1 MRRLRRLQ
9 NGSNPLKRIDLADG
23 SYLTGFSMSS
33 MTLFPDECVVSVSID
48 GAMAT
53 LTTTGPNPEKVKT
66 VAVAEGKAAGGR
78 KASKATSEEPA
89 APKEAGRWE
98 TLNGFVDAV
107 LPTLHPTESLVWLL
121 LFRRANG
128 SGSVSASNRGIVAQT
143 GLGLRSVA
151 RAMKRLKSLGLIAD
165 KRLSSHKGDGAS
177 LYQMAARPATCPTAT
192 KTRRRPPKR
201 RRRTGAT
208 VAPDRK

>member
-1 MRRLRRLQ
+1 M
-9 NGSNPLKRIDLADG
+9 KRIDLADG
-23 SYLTGFSMSS
+23 SYLTGFSLSN
-33 MTLFPDECVVSVSID
+33 MTLFPEERAVSVTIVD
-48 GAMAT
+48 GTAT
-53 LTTTGPNPEKVKT
+53 LSTSGPSPELVAT
-66 VAVAEGKAAGGR
+66 VAVAERKAAGGR
-78 KASKATSEEPA
+78 KTPTIADHRAPRSAS
-89 APKEAGRWE
+89 KEAGRWE

-177 LYQMAARPATCPTAT
+177 LYQMAARPANCPTAT

>member
-1 MRRLRRLQ
+1 M
-9 NGSNPLKRIDLADG
+9 KRIDLADG
-23 SYLTGFSMSS
+23 TFLTERHGG
-33 MTLFPDECVVSVSID
+33 LFTWQPEERVVSVTIA
-48 GAMAT
+48 GGTAT
-53 LTTTGPNPEKVKT
+53 LSTSGPSPELVAT

-78 KASKATSEEPA
+78 KAPPVAAHSEQQA

>member
-1 MRRLRRLQ
+1 M
-9 NGSNPLKRIDLADG
+9 KRIDLADG

-48 GAMAT
+48 GGMAT
-53 LTTTGPNPEKVKT
+53 LTTTGPNPEQVKT
-66 VAVAEGKAAGGR
+66 VAVAERKAAGGR
-78 KASKATSEEPA
+78 KAIKATSEQP

-121 LFRRANG
+121 LFRRANA

-151 RAMKRLKSLGLIAD
+151 RAMKRLREKEKSKKEGEEGEGEGKAK
-165 KRLSSHKGDGAS
+165 KRKGGD
-177 LYQMAARPATCPTAT
+177 
-192 KTRRRPPKR
+192 
-201 RRRTGAT
+201 
-208 VAPDRK
+208 

>member
-1 MRRLRRLQ
+1 M
-9 NGSNPLKRIDLADG
+9 KRIDLADG

-33 MTLFPDECVVSVSID
+33 MTHFPEERVVSVTIAD
-48 GAMAT
+48 GTAT
-53 LTTTGPNPEKVKT
+53 LTTSGPEAEVVAT
-66 VAVAEGKAAGGR
+66 VALAERKAAGSR
-78 KASKATSEEPA
+78 KAPPVAAHSEQRP

-192 KTRRRPPKR
+192 KTRRRPPKS

>member
-1 MRRLRRLQ
+1 M
-9 NGSNPLKRIDLADG
+9 KRIDLADG
-23 SYLTGFSMSS
+23 SYLTGFSISS
-33 MTLFPDECVVSVSID
+33 MTHFPEERVVSVTIVD
-48 GAMAT
+48 GTAT
-53 LTTTGPNPEKVKT
+53 LSTSGPSPELVAT

-78 KASKATSEEPA
+78 KAPPVAAHSEQQA